1 MTEHQLNELM
11 RNLKHASHRE
21 AGQEVEAE
29 LIAAFRARHSQN
41 KRLRFSWKQLAASLA
56 IGALLYFAWSH
67 RPVTPHPHSPAVVE
81 EAAFFALPYAESGVP
96 LEQSVIVRMRIPA
109 STLVSLGMR
118 LSVPPEKSVNAELLV
133 GQDGV
138 ARAVRIVQ

>member
-1 MTEHQLNELM
+1 MIDDDFNDLVRT
-11 RNLKHASHRE
+11 LKRVSPKQ
-21 AGQEVEAE
+21 AGPEVEAE
-29 LIAAFRARHSQN
+29 LIAAFRAIHSQP
-41 KRLRFSWKQLAASLA
+41 KPIRPIWKTMAAALA

-67 RPVTPHPHSPAVVE
+67 RPVTPHRHSPAVVE